1 MGEECGE
8 VTLYCRVTRGGL
20 GVEGARVEAT
30 VEVLTPEGGLVRVV
44 LQLQDDG
51 WGEPDLEEGDGVY
64 SGVMTEYP
72 SVGRYSVLLRVVEE
86 GEDRE
91 VLGPTLHMETLPS
104 PCPLPS
110 GVRDLSVSSYNS
122 SLSAAWSSPQGVASY
137 SLLYSTTLAGLL
149 QVSAPSLL
157 ELEVQQGQAE
167 EVRVE
172 DITSPLYNQL
182 YYVGLVARDLSGH
195 CGRISN
201 IETVWVP
208 LVKESTVFSLPI
220 LGCPPQTR
228 PTTGS

>member
-1 MGEECGE
+1 M
-8 VTLYCRVTRGGL
+8 
-20 GVEGARVEAT
+20 
-30 VEVLTPEGGLVRVV
+30 
-44 LQLQDDG
+44 
-51 WGEPDLEEGDGVY
+51 EEGDGVY
-64 SGVMTEYP
+64 CGVMTEYP
-72 SVGRYSVLLRVVEE
+72 SVGRYIVLLRVVEE
-86 GEDRE
+86 GKDRA
-91 VLGPTLHMETLPS
+91 PPS
-104 PCPLPS
+104 TCTPCPPPAPCPP
-110 GVRDLSVSSYNS
+110 GCGTSVSPSTTPPWRRPR
-122 SLSAAWSSPQGVASY
+122 ASPSC
-137 SLLYSTTLAGLL
+137 SLLYSTTLARLL

-167 EVRVE
+167 VVRVE

-208 LVKESTVFSLPI
+208 LVKESTVFNLPI